1 MEGALASSLDAM
13 AEAFASNLDFWD
25 DALGCDL
32 SLLLL
37 LALLLLLLLPPLLL
51 SRASDEAGDASPLL
65 LLLALTSLE
74 FSVSLLTEGDETLVL
89 RKSTSLRVK
98 ESESESESE
107 EATAVWVHRSL
118 RKKRKSVT
126 AGEKSSGS
134 SHQFVTLSSVLKAR
148 VSV

>member
-37 LALLLLLLLPPLLL
+37 LALLLLLLPPLLL

>member
-37 LALLLLLLLPPLLL
+37 LALLLLLLPPLLL

-126 AGEKSSGS
+126 AGEKFG
-134 SHQFVTLSSVLKAR
+134 F
-148 VSV
+148 

>member
-37 LALLLLLLLPPLLL
+37 LALLLLLLPPLLL

-126 AGEKSSGS
+126 AGEK
-134 SHQFVTLSSVLKAR
+134 VRVLAIN
-148 VSV
+148 SLHYLAY